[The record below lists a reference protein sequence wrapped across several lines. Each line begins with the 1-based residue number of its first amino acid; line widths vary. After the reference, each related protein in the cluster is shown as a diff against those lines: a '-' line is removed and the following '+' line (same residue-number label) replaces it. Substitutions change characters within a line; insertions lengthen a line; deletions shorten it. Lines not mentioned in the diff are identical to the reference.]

1 MPDKSCFLNRTASAT
16 ILVILVITALCI
28 LTAGCVSP
36 EQAPSTA
43 NMAAPVP
50 AADAGIRIITEDL
63 PPFNYA
69 GADGWAT
76 GQSTE
81 VVNGILSR
89 LNQTATIEILPWS
102 EGYAAALAGPGVALY
117 STGRTGEREN
127 LFKWVGPVTA
137 YDFTFYKRNG
147 SDIELY
153 SVEAAGKTGTIGVVR
168 EDARHQFLKQNAVTN
183 VVTCN
188 TDAECLRLLLDNKI
202 DLWFGSSVNAP
213 SVAANAGVSPLSF
226 TKVYTVRTVPMY
238 IAFSKD
244 TSDRVIAEWQDALD
258 AMKRDG
264 TYDTIRK
271 KYGLDT
277 GAANAVPA
285 SPADQA
291 DLVLTHVISGTDT
304 RLLGILH
311 LYRILILTPDVKSQ
325 DWQKIHPLLASL
337 ENSEPNVRTW
347 YAHTDGSY
355 YTVSDG
361 LTNANLKARSYFP
374 VVLSGKESVGTFI
387 VGYTTGKNSA
397 VVAVPV
403 LENGNVT
410 GILGGSLY
418 VDSVADSI
426 RSEIPA
432 PFVFYAIDNEGKMAI
447 HSEKGQIGR
456 DSATIDPATS
466 FGRALAL
473 IRTQES
479 GSAAYE
485 DGGISYQA
493 MYRTSPLTGWRFV
506 VAWPDSGSAP

>member
-1 MPDKSCFLNRTASAT
+1 MPDRSSFQNRTASAT
-16 ILVILVITALCI
+16 ILVIIVVIALCI

-36 EQAPSTA
+36 QQAPATTTKA
-43 NMAAPVP
+43 VP
-50 AADAGIRIITEDL
+50 AADAGIRIITEEL

-69 GADGWAT
+69 GADGKAT

-81 VVNGILSR
+81 VVHAILSR

-153 SVEAAGKTGTIGVVR
+153 SVEAAGKTGTIGVVS
-168 EDARHQFLKQNAVTN
+168 EDARHQFLKQNAITN

-188 TDAECLRLLLDNKI
+188 TDAECLRLLLDNKT

-244 TSDRVIAEWQDALD
+244 TPDHVIAEWQDVLD

-264 TYDTIRK
+264 TYDTIRN

-277 GAANAVPA
+277 GAANAAPA

-304 RLLGILH
+304 RLVGILH
-311 LYRILILTPDVKSQ
+311 LYRVLVLTPEVKSQ
-325 DWQKIHPLLASL
+325 DWQKIRPLLANL
-337 ENSEPNVRTW
+337 ENSEPDVRTW

-361 LTNANLKARSYFP
+361 LTNANLKARPYFP
-374 VVLSGKESVGTFI
+374 VVLSGRESVGTFI

-403 LENGNVT
+403 RENGNVN
-410 GILGGSLY
+410 GVLGGSLY
-418 VDSVADSI
+418 VDSVADSL

-432 PFVFYAIDNEGKMAI
+432 PFVFYAIDNEGNIAI

-456 DSATIDPATS
+456 DSATIGPGTS
-466 FGRALAL
+466 FGRALAQ
-473 IRTQES
+473 IRNQES
-479 GSAAYE
+479 GSTAYE

-493 MYRTSPLTGWRFV
+493 VFRTSPLTGWRFV